1 MLKQKQSY
9 GIRVRFFKLKDSD
22 QVSRLLTTLSRTPA
36 VKAKI
41 LRPRPRL
48 QPSRPKPGFQKMNKQ
63 PPREP
68 ESENWPQHTL

>member
-36 VKAKI
+36 VEAKTKASTLNAKTWF
-41 LRPRPRL
+41 
-48 QPSRPKPGFQKMNKQ
+48 PKDEQATPK
-63 PPREP
+63 RARI
-68 ESENWPQHTL
+68 